1 MHEGESHD
9 ALQVSNFLKLN
20 RVIITLRQKVEE
32 QDIKIQQLE
41 IKSAEK
47 ETAFREHINELR
59 ESVKSLQKENAKLK
73 EQLTQ
78 TQFPIPNGGA
88 RLKKQVNVVSYKVT
102 DMENKNLEVSK
113 ALADIENGTVNGKL
127 VWKIDKLDFR
137 MAQAKSEKVTV
148 LHSAPCYTKQY
159 EYKYCVRLYL
169 YGDGMGRASHISIFF
184 IVMKS
189 QFDELLSWPIQ
200 KRVKIE
206 LINLRNKAH
215 SVIEKSESLNFHRP
229 TKDMNVALSYPLFI
243 SIERFLKEGFVKD
256 NSVFIKVSVKDA

>member
-20 RVIITLRQKVEE
+20 RVIITLRQKDEE

-102 DMENKNLEVSK
+102 DMEIKNLEVSK
-113 ALADIENGTVNGKL
+113 TLRDIDNGTVNGKL
-127 VWKIDKLDFR
+127 VWKIDELDLR
-137 MAQAKSEKVTV
+137 MA
-148 LHSAPCYTKQY
+148 
-159 EYKYCVRLYL
+159 
-169 YGDGMGRASHISIFF
+169 
-184 IVMKS
+184 
-189 QFDELLSWPIQ
+189 
-200 KRVKIE
+200 
-206 LINLRNKAH
+206 
-215 SVIEKSESLNFHRP
+215 
-229 TKDMNVALSYPLFI
+229 
-243 SIERFLKEGFVKD
+243 
-256 NSVFIKVSVKDA
+256 